1 MVIISFLWKL
11 LTNNKLSAIDSFIT
25 ILRYLLNQSNN
36 KESRSFADRH
46 NKRLA
51 LSYITLLVIWLLV
64 SLVLNQ
70 SYTSL
75 LLNTYFNVKTTPV
88 VQNLEDIRN
97 NKDLLIVGIPEYLSR
112 VSIDFNFKINDLLE
126 RIEKDPDNLPDPFIS
141 SKICEK
147 ILDGKSVLIGDTE
160 QINTFMEHNKYYHDN
175 LVVVDKY
182 LPEFISFYVSKNM
195 PLANVVHY

>member
-1 MVIISFLWKL
+1 MVIITFLWKL

-36 KESRSFADRH
+36 RESRSFADRH

-51 LSYITLLVIWLLV
+51 FSYTTLLVIWLLV

-147 ILDGKSVLIGDTE
+147 NIRW
-160 QINTFMEHNKYYHDN
+160 
-175 LVVVDKY
+175 
-182 LPEFISFYVSKNM
+182 
-195 PLANVVHY
+195 

>member
-1 MVIISFLWKL
+1 MVIITFLWKL

-36 KESRSFADRH
+36 RESRSFADRH

-51 LSYITLLVIWLLV
+51 FSYTTLLVIWLLV